1 MLTIFCLLLLE
12 FCFGMLNMGMPHYAA
27 GIAFILILL
36 GLAMPFLIRAD
47 LNGSGL
53 ARLLPLSVMQSHL
66 LNVLMIVVALGA
78 YMAEIPRWFPAL
90 DVIYIQAGPEIGL
103 ITSYVLLGFVPIG
116 VIVAIFI
123 DPFTTWQSQSRQ
135 RKQRKPWHT

>member
-66 LNVLMIVVALGA
+66 LNVLMSLSPWAHTWRKSRDGSQHSMSSTFRPA
-78 YMAEIPRWFPAL
+78 PR
-90 DVIYIQAGPEIGL
+90 
-103 ITSYVLLGFVPIG
+103 
-116 VIVAIFI
+116 
-123 DPFTTWQSQSRQ
+123 
-135 RKQRKPWHT
+135 